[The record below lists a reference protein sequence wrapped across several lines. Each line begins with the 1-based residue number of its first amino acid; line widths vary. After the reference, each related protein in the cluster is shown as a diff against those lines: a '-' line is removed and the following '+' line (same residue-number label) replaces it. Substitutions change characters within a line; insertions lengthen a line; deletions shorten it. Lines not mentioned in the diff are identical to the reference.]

1 MIFKLFS
8 LPIRSL
14 LKLGEKIQEEVDQ
27 ELYDIPYLQQ
37 QLIELH
43 MMFEMEEIDEI
54 TYFEQEQELIRRYK
68 IAKER
73 EQNEFLDD

>member
-43 MMFEMEEIDEI
+43 MMFELEEIDEES
-54 TYFEQEQELIRRYK
+54 YLLQEQELLKRYK
-68 IAKER
+68 VAKER
-73 EQNEFLDD
+73 ENNER

>member
-1 MIFKLFS
+1 MIFKLFT

-37 QLIELH
+37 QLVELH
-43 MMFEMEEIDEI
+43 MMFEMEELDEI
-54 TYFEQEQELIRRYK
+54 TYLEREQELIRRYK

-73 EQNEFLDD
+73 EQNEFLDE